1 VRRTLGNGPWII
13 NPSRVPKDRSAGAW
27 ALNPIIVI
35 PSRMASTRLP
45 GKPLADIH
53 GQPMIVH
60 VLARAQE
67 AGIGPVAVACAEA
80 EVAAAVREAG
90 GVAVMTDPSLPSG
103 SDRVHAALAV
113 LDPQGTHD
121 VVVNLQG
128 DLPTIP
134 AVQLRAVIT
143 PLSDPGVDIAT
154 LVAPI
159 ENEAEA
165 MLPSVVKAACA
176 FDRGR
181 AVSMALYFS
190 RAPIPAGDGPRWH
203 HIGIY
208 AYRRT
213 ALARYVALPES
224 PLERREKLEQLR
236 ALEAGMRIACARVDH
251 APFGV
256 DTPADL
262 ERARRE
268 LDPRRQDGRRDVG
281 RSLH

>member
-1 VRRTLGNGPWII
+1 M
-13 NPSRVPKDRSAGAW
+13 
-27 ALNPIIVI
+27 NPIVLI

-60 VLARAQE
+60 VLRRGQE
-67 AGIGPVAVACAEA
+67 AGIGPVAVACAE
-80 EVAAAVREAG
+80 EEIAVVVRAAG
-90 GVAVMTDPSLPSG
+90 GIAVLTDPALPRG
-103 SDRVHAALAV
+103 SDRVHAALAT
-113 LDPQGTHD
+113 LDPQGRHD

-134 AVQLRAVIT
+134 PAQLRAVLA
-143 PLSDPGVDIAT
+143 PLADPAIDIAT

-159 ENEAEA
+159 TTPEEAA
-165 MLPSVVKAACA
+165 APSVVKAACA

-181 AVSMALYFS
+181 AVSPALYFS
-190 RAPIPAGDGPRWH
+190 RAAIPAGEGPLWH

-208 AYRRT
+208 AFRRV
-213 ALARYVALPES
+213 ALARFVALPES
-224 PLERREKLEQLR
+224 PLERRESLEQLR

-256 DTPADL
+256 DTAADL
-262 ERARRE
+262 ERARSV
-268 LDPRRQDGRRDVG
+268 LAP
-281 RSLH
+281 H